1 MAPSNALTVE
11 EIVNGFPNPI
21 LPKIDNE
28 PTFED
33 IQITAR
39 LLNDNAISIPSMEG
53 GGAHGH
59 LGIIMTQV
67 EYAAISAS
75 PWVETYN
82 HNATPI
88 IPPGTTAVVAAQIAR
103 MHAECRRIYTNRINV
118 DQALKKLILE
128 AYDNMYT
135 SQLED
140 YLLQYANRSAL
151 EILIHL
157 KQTYGFINPTQL
169 AEKYNKM
176 TAHINF
182 QDPIETIFKEIEY
195 GVSYAN
201 AGAQPYMEA
210 QYVNIAF
217 LLILNTGAIPDACRD
232 WQRRTPMNQT
242 WAEFLREF
250 ARAQREQRIISST
263 SSGAGYHTAHVAE
276 HYEQTQAPAYAEF
289 VTAMANLAT
298 ATSADRE
305 TVSTL
310 TYAIATLAD
319 QLKAKDIWAKSQEAE
334 VRRLLGVQGNT
345 RPAATD
351 VTPTAY
357 VRKSYKT
364 NNDNYCWSHG
374 YQVGLNHTSANCTK
388 KAPGHKDNTIKT
400 NIMGGD
406 TWGREFL

>member
-1 MAPSNALTVE
+1 M
-11 EIVNGFPNPI
+11 
-21 LPKIDNE
+21 
-28 PTFED
+28 FED
-33 IQITAR
+33 IQVTMR
-39 LLNDNAISIPSMEG
+39 LLNANAISIPSMAG

-67 EYAAISAS
+67 EYATISTS
-75 PWVETYN
+75 PWVQPFN
-82 HNATPI
+82 PNAVPI
-88 IPPGTTAVVAAQIAR
+88 IPPGTTTVDAAQIAR
-103 MHAECRRIYTNRINV
+103 MHAECHRIYTNRINV
-118 DQALKKLILE
+118 YQALKKLILE

-151 EILIHL
+151 EILMHL
-157 KQTYGFINPTQL
+157 KHTYGFINTTQL
-169 AEKYNKM
+169 AENYNKM
-176 TAHINF
+176 TAPINF
-182 QDPIETIFKEIEY
+182 QDPIETLFKKIED
-195 GVSYAN
+195 GVRYAN
-201 AGAQPYMEA
+201 AGTQPYTEA

-242 WAEFLREF
+242 WAEFQREF
-250 ARAQREQRIISST
+250 SKAQREQRIISST
-263 SSGAGYHTAHVAE
+263 ASGAGYHTSNVAE
-276 HYEQTQAPAYAEF
+276 HYEHTPVPADAVF

-305 TVSTL
+305 TVATL
-310 TYAIATLAD
+310 TRAIATLTD
-319 QLKAKDIWAKSQEAE
+319 QLTAKDTWAKSQETE

-345 RPAATD
+345 SPAASTS
-351 VTPTAY
+351 TPTTY
-357 VRKSYKT
+357 VIKSYRT
-364 NNDNYCWSHG
+364 NNDNYCLSHG

-388 KAPGHKDNTIKT
+388 KAPGHKDNAIES